1 MYICVHVYVLMIKD
15 SNWKLKVEQN
25 VHVREWK
32 REKEDAINK
41 PRNKTKTKWTQNRKK
56 KDREKADLKKSVLS
70 GTQNPRAKNIRA
82 SALAQR
88 VRQCITLE

>member
-1 MYICVHVYVLMIKD
+1 MIKD
-15 SNWKLKVEQN
+15 GKDVMTSNTPKKSSLPEE
-25 VHVREWK
+25 R
-32 REKEDAINK
+32 REKKKWGNVRKDTRTRS
-41 PRNKTKTKWTQNRKK
+41 PRNETKTKWTQNRKK

>member
-41 PRNKTKTKWTQNRKK
+41 PRNKTKTKKNEYIE
-56 KDREKADLKKSVLS
+56 DRHRTYCL
-70 GTQNPRAKNIRA
+70 T
-82 SALAQR
+82 
-88 VRQCITLE
+88 